1 MSVDLNI
8 RNNTVAHHTD
18 EYDITDALNEDND
31 KNREVL
37 IVRRGQKFDI
47 NVKFN
52 RPYDAKKD
60 DIRLVFEFGKLFH
73 NMSNKN
79 NLSCTG

>member
-1 MSVDLNI
+1 MSVDLDI
-8 RNNTVAHHTD
+8 CNNTVAHHTD
-18 EYDITDALNEDND
+18 EYDITDALNPDND

-47 NVKFN
+47 NITFN
-52 RPYDAKKD
+52 RPYDANID

-73 NMSNKN
+73 SIPN
-79 NLSCTG
+79 